1 MTEDR
6 GAAGPY
12 VAHVG
17 LPVLHGREQQLPL
30 AHPYGP
36 LDAQWRM
43 GRGEGVGSGDERCAL
58 LLRGAW

>member
-12 VAHVG
+12 VAYDG
-17 LPVLHGREQQLPL
+17 LPVLHSSEQRPPL

-36 LDAQWRM
+36 LDAQRSLTS
-43 GRGEGVGSGDERCAL
+43 GGEDG
-58 LLRGAW
+58 